1 MGPVPHE
8 EVGVNS
14 KNPTLWRKTAL
25 FVLNLVERDIPT
37 LTFSALF
44 VVFMVQVFC
53 RYVLVPLT
61 WPLEF
66 TLIAFIWT
74 TVLGACFA
82 QRDESHVTFTLIYD
96 RVRPKTQLIMRI
108 LGNGLV
114 VTAFAVAL
122 YPSAKWIDFM
132 SFKQSDVLKIPMNIA
147 FSPFLVFLIVM
158 IGRLGATLVKDL
170 GTLFRRGARS

>member
-1 MGPVPHE
+1 MVA
-8 EVGVNS
+8 
-14 KNPTLWRKTAL
+14 KTRKFFKRAGSFL
-25 FVLNLVERDIPT
+25 LNVVERDIPT

-82 QRDESHVTFTLIYD
+82 QRDYSHVMFTLIYD
-96 RVRPKTQLIMRI
+96 RTKPKGQLIMRI
-108 LGNGLV
+108 LGNILMV
-114 VTAFAVAL
+114 SSFSIAL
-122 YPSAKWIDFM
+122 YPSYKYVNFM
-132 SFKQSDVLKIPMNIA
+132 SFKRSDVLKIPMNIA
-147 FSPFLVFLIVM
+147 FSPFLVFMVIM
-158 IGRLGATLVKDL
+158 IARFGYDLVIDIRK
-170 GTLFRRGARS
+170 LFRGEA

>member
-1 MGPVPHE
+1 MDNKEPG
-8 EVGVNS
+8 
-14 KNPTLWRKTAL
+14 LWRKSGL
-25 FVLNLVERDIPT
+25 FLLNLLERDIPT

-53 RYVLVPLT
+53 RYFLVPLT

-66 TLIAFIWT
+66 TLMAFIWT

-96 RVRPKTQLIMRI
+96 RARPKTQLIMRI
-108 LGNGLV
+108 LGNALV
-114 VTAFAVAL
+114 VSAFAIAL

-132 SFKQSDVLKIPMNIA
+132 GFKRSDVLKIPMNLA
-147 FSPFLVFLIVM
+147 FSPFIVFLLVM
-158 IGRLGATLVKDL
+158 IGRLGLTLVRDL
-170 GTLFRRGARS
+170 ATLFRKGGSR